1 MSVSK
6 SFKKIFDLLLWQ
18 TSKASRARFW
28 YAATKMDLKKVA
40 ALYVLIGTTL
50 CMITVGV
57 ASSITSW
64 ALIFPGLGPTA
75 MLIFYA
81 PQSEMASPRNA
92 LLSHLMSAAVGL
104 FCFEMIK
111 AALGGQIE
119 MNPPGFAMIS
129 AMTVSLGISGLL
141 MVLFDLLHPPAAST
155 ALVGAMGM
163 FAHWYDLP
171 VMMAALLL
179 LCSQG
184 YLIHKLAGVKYPV
197 WSRPRKGAA
206 YRIDTDLTLFSSDEK
221 ESSPSPY
228 GKIARNLVM
237 RRRLEELNGQ

>member
-1 MSVSK
+1 MRETK
-6 SFKKIFDLLLWQ
+6 NLKKIFDSLLWHA
-18 TSKASRARFW
+18 SKASRARFW

-104 FCFEMIK
+104 FCFEIIK
-111 AALGGQIE
+111 AALDGKIALD
-119 MNPPGFAMIS
+119 PPGFALIS
-129 AMTVSLGISGLL
+129 AMTIALGISGLI

-163 FAHWYDLP
+163 FSHWYDLP

-184 YLIHKLAGVKYPV
+184 YLIHKLAGVKYPL
-197 WSRPRKGAA
+197 WSAHSKRTP
-206 YRIDTDLTLFSSDEK
+206 YQIDTELTLFSSDNS
-221 ESSPSPY
+221 ESEPSNY

-237 RRRLEELNGQ
+237 RRSPEELSGP